1 MAKSSTPPG
10 MNAGCTPCGP
20 TLLLD
25 WQRKGWLGET
35 TPTENALLLE
45 DGTNL
50 LLEDG
55 SNILLES

>member
-1 MAKSSTPPG
+1 